1 MAAAQRPQ
9 RGSRNPVPEQIGDSP
24 DPGGPSLSLGGL
36 LGIGLAN
43 AVCVGGGLVLGHLLD
58 GWLGTAPVM
67 VLVGIGLGLALGVV
81 GSFMEIRRYLQD

>member
-1 MAAAQRPQ
+1 MRDD
-9 RGSRNPVPEQIGDSP
+9 RFTVPEQIGDPP

-36 LGIGLAN
+36 LGLGLAN
-43 AVCVGGGLVLGHLLD
+43 AVCVAGGLVLGHLLD

-67 VLVGIGLGLALGVV
+67 VLLGIGLGLVLGVV